1 MLIDDFQIKRLQ
13 NQLRVA
19 LLLKNTFLITLID
32 CSR

>member
-13 NQLRVA
+13 NQLYVA
-19 LLLKNTFLITLID
+19 LLLKNTFPITLID